1 MGRLRSLILV
11 APALL
16 AACDGD
22 QGPRTPA
29 GIVVTPNRPQVPM
42 GGTRQLTVTVVDA
55 DGRAIDGEPVAFESA
70 EPDVVTVSEDGLLTS
85 IGSLDTITI
94 TAGSGPHTTEVEAEV
109 VPPPSALTVSPTSL
123 RLAAGEFR
131 QLYIIVTDENGEP
144 LPDAELVV
152 EIDNPAVA
160 VLYMN
165 GLVYGLRSGVAT
177 VSVINGEQRRD
188 IPVTVVGGDP

>member
-11 APALL
+11 APALR
-16 AACDGD
+16 AACIGD

-55 DGRAIDGEPVAFESA
+55 DGRATDGEPVAFESA

-85 IGSLDTITI
+85 IGSLDTVTI
-94 TAGSGPHTTEVEAEV
+94 TAGSGSHIAEVEAEV
-109 VPPPSALTVSPTSL
+109 VPPPSALTVSPISL
-123 RLAAGEFR
+123 RLAPGEFR
-131 QLYIIVTDENGEP
+131 QLYIIVTDENGESI
-144 LPDAELVV
+144 PDAEWVV

-160 VLYMN
+160 VSSMD
-165 GLVYGLRSGVAT
+165 GLVLGLRSGVAT
-177 VSVINGEQRRD
+177 VSVINGERRRD
-188 IPVTVVGGDP
+188 IPVTVTP